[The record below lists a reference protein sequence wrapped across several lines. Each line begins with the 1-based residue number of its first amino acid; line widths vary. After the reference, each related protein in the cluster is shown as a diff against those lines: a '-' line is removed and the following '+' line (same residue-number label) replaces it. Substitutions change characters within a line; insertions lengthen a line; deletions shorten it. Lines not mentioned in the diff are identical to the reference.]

1 MTIRMIGNDIEIDGQ
16 KVARILDVNST
27 TQQRLYEYIENA
39 NGYAEVIKAVNE
51 LQSELVLF
59 EYSAEKAYNDG
70 RSDGFAEGKLDGD
83 G

>member
-1 MTIRMIGNDIEIDGQ
+1 M
-16 KVARILDVNST
+16 
-27 TQQRLYEYIENA
+27 
-39 NGYAEVIKAVNE
+39 NE